1 MRILFINNS
10 RIDFNKKKNNKIGG
24 IEHCNIELA
33 KQLTKLGYEA
43 NIASLINKKQQL
55 QNIKNFP
62 LDLVLSI
69 NLKKICDVAISSNFT
84 KAFNNQKDI
93 IRTKEEILTD
103 ILRID

>member
-55 QNIKNFP
+55 QNIKKKCSS
-62 LDLVLSI
+62 LLYRI
-69 NLKKICDVAISSNFT
+69 NIFLH
-84 KAFNNQKDI
+84 
-93 IRTKEEILTD
+93 L
-103 ILRID
+103 LR